1 MHTHSMLY
9 YLYLFSTSSTQFC
22 LQICFSF
29 LWNNKETFLRDF
41 QICRFFSCISM
52 MRIYHI
58 PKVLYWSSADY
69 GGDSHTVKS
78 LSYSKIKPELIWILW
93 HINLVQAAIR
103 RYTLCMDLVWSS
115 AVLSEMFFC
124 IHCMLKMVIWIT
136 AAFLSVQSRTV
147 AHWIFSLFR
156 LLSLKSRGG
165 CVGKSQQFLEFQPVF
180 RQQSQHVQSSLNPLS
195 SPLKC
200 SDRTLAGHLDHVYM
214 PKCIKLLLCDWLSV
228 RY

>member
-41 QICRFFSCISM
+41 QICRFFSCMSM

>member
-1 MHTHSMLY
+1 
-9 YLYLFSTSSTQFC
+9 
-22 LQICFSF
+22 
-29 LWNNKETFLRDF
+29 
-41 QICRFFSCISM
+41 M

>member
-41 QICRFFSCISM
+41 QICRFFSCMSM

-165 CVGKSQQFLEFQPVF
+165 CVGKSHQI
-180 RQQSQHVQSSLNPLS
+180 SSVWSFSPS
-195 SPLKC
+195 SDNNHGMCKVP
-200 SDRTLAGHLDHVYM
+200 
-214 PKCIKLLLCDWLSV
+214 
-228 RY
+228 

>member
-1 MHTHSMLY
+1 M
-9 YLYLFSTSSTQFC
+9 YLCMQISLFDWQSLKYDNKCTLTQCFI
-22 LQICFSF
+22 IC
-29 LWNNKETFLRDF
+29 TFLVPVQPNSVFRYALVFCGTTKKHSSEIFRYAD
-41 QICRFFSCISM
+41 
-52 MRIYHI
+52 
-58 PKVLYWSSADY
+58 SSAACPWWE
-69 GGDSHTVKS
+69 STTSQRCSIEAPLTMEVTVKS

-165 CVGKSQQFLEFQPVF
+165 CVGKSHQI
-180 RQQSQHVQSSLNPLS
+180 SSFWSFSPS
-195 SPLKC
+195 SDNNHGMCKVP
-200 SDRTLAGHLDHVYM
+200 
-214 PKCIKLLLCDWLSV
+214 
-228 RY
+228 